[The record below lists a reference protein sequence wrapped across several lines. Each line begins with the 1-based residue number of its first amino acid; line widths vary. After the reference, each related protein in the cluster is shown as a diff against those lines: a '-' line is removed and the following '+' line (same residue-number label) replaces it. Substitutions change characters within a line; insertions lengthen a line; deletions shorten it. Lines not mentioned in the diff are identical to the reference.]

1 LLGETHPDTLVSLN
15 LLATI
20 YFYSEQFDKAEELYS
35 ECLEKRKALLGENH
49 PLSLATMDN
58 LSHVLLRRF
67 DFNKARLLI
76 GELYERRQIVLGE
89 FHPDSIYIC
98 SAQICHSFLSSRNMC
113 ARNV

>member
-1 LLGETHPDTLVSLN
+1 MLGETHPDTLVSLN

-20 YFYSEQFDKAEELYS
+20 YFYSERFDKAEELYS

-58 LSHVLLRRF
+58 LSRFHV
-67 DFNKARLLI
+67 
-76 GELYERRQIVLGE
+76 
-89 FHPDSIYIC
+89 C
-98 SAQICHSFLSSRNMC
+98 SAQICHSFLSSRNLR